1 MLFQTIL
8 KDVCYENIDCILK
21 LLDESG
27 AEGSSVMKKTERS
40 FKGKK
45 KRKIK
50 KEKSLIFFFF
60 FLGLLKQWQ
69 EILEMIVKR
78 LQLSETYNKVME
90 EVKTFES
97 NLDRMTSGLKEPQ
110 QIFHCKED
118 LEKHIQSLKVST
130 LLNAKYTSSNHAT
143 FQLRLLNR

>member
-1 MLFQTIL
+1 M
-8 KDVCYENIDCILK
+8 
-21 LLDESG
+21 
-27 AEGSSVMKKTERS
+27 
-40 FKGKK
+40 
-45 KRKIK
+45 
-50 KEKSLIFFFF
+50 
-60 FLGLLKQWQ
+60 KQWQ

-118 LEKHIQSLKVST
+118 LEKHIQSLKVSASYLTQNTCTPITQPSNSGYVHMRYERARFTGLIYWRVYLT
-130 LLNAKYTSSNHAT
+130 LSISFSPFH
-143 FQLRLLNR
+143 FLLYDEHT

>member
-1 MLFQTIL
+1 
-8 KDVCYENIDCILK
+8 
-21 LLDESG
+21 
-27 AEGSSVMKKTERS
+27 MKKTERS
-40 FKGKK
+40 FK
-45 KRKIK
+45 
-50 KEKSLIFFFF
+50 
-60 FLGLLKQWQ
+60 GLLKQWQ

-130 LLNAKYTSSNHAT
+130 ILNAKYTSSNHAT
-143 FQLRLLNR
+143 FQLHLLKDGTYIRYERARFTGLIYWLVYLTLSISFS

>member
-1 MLFQTIL
+1 M
-8 KDVCYENIDCILK
+8 
-21 LLDESG
+21 DESG

-45 KRKIK
+45 NPKLK
-50 KEKSLIFFFF
+50 KKSLIFFSFL
-60 FLGLLKQWQ
+60 LGLLKQWQ

-130 LLNAKYTSSNHAT
+130 LLNAKYMSSNHAT
-143 FQLRLLNR
+143 FQLHLLKASI

>member
-1 MLFQTIL
+1 M
-8 KDVCYENIDCILK
+8 
-21 LLDESG
+21 
-27 AEGSSVMKKTERS
+27 
-40 FKGKK
+40 
-45 KRKIK
+45 
-50 KEKSLIFFFF
+50 
-60 FLGLLKQWQ
+60 KQWQ

>member
-1 MLFQTIL
+1 M
-8 KDVCYENIDCILK
+8 
-21 LLDESG
+21 
-27 AEGSSVMKKTERS
+27 
-40 FKGKK
+40 
-45 KRKIK
+45 
-50 KEKSLIFFFF
+50 
-60 FLGLLKQWQ
+60 KQWQ

-130 LLNAKYTSSNHAT
+130 TLLNAKYTSSNHAT

>member
-1 MLFQTIL
+1 MKKKSIIIFFLLFQ
-8 KDVCYENIDCILK
+8 
-21 LLDESG
+21 
-27 AEGSSVMKKTERS
+27 
-40 FKGKK
+40 
-45 KRKIK
+45 
-50 KEKSLIFFFF
+50 
-60 FLGLLKQWQ
+60 GLLKQWQ

-78 LQLSETYNKVME
+78 LQLSETYNKVMD

-130 LLNAKYTSSNHAT
+130 LLNAKYTSSSHAT
-143 FQLRLLNR
+143 FQLHLLKASI

>member
-1 MLFQTIL
+1 M
-8 KDVCYENIDCILK
+8 
-21 LLDESG
+21 
-27 AEGSSVMKKTERS
+27 
-40 FKGKK
+40 
-45 KRKIK
+45 
-50 KEKSLIFFFF
+50 
-60 FLGLLKQWQ
+60 KQWQ

-118 LEKHIQSLKVST
+118 LEKHIQSLKVSNLPSLT
-130 LLNAKYTSSNHAT
+130 QSTRAPITQPSNSIY
-143 FQLRLLNR
+143 